1 MVPWR
6 GFVTLKNLAEVWGI
20 ISLLLSISSYWHAT
34 VAQEW
39 CWIDKKLHFFSS
51 SLKLAMCCFLKRLLE
66 WCVPGLISL
75 LSDELVLCCYSL
87 TLYLSAYF
95 LCSVCRKMILLS
107 TQRFRIVD
115 IQSFVTFYPV
125 MPWSLQEMD
134 DIIFPF
140 VRALKLFAIVLKAC
154 FYFKI
159 FVSFRTLKY
168 TLWMVLISFFPWSAW
183 ALLFRPS
190 DNLSESWKY

>member
-6 GFVTLKNLAEVWGI
+6 GFVTLKNLAVVWEI

-107 TQRFRIVD
+107 TQQFRIVD
-115 IQSFVTFYPV
+115 IQSFVTF
-125 MPWSLQEMD
+125 
-134 DIIFPF
+134 
-140 VRALKLFAIVLKAC
+140 
-154 FYFKI
+154 
-159 FVSFRTLKY
+159 
-168 TLWMVLISFFPWSAW
+168 
-183 ALLFRPS
+183 LFRYALIIARDWWYYFPICAS
-190 DNLSESWKY
+190 FKVICNSFEGLFLF